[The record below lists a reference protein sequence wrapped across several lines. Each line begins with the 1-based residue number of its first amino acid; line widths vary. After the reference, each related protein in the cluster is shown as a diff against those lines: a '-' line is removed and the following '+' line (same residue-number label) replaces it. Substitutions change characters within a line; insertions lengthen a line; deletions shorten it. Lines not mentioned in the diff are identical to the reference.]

1 MNLQTLKKTL
11 GSAMLSLVALSG
23 VAQDKIARQA
33 PADYKLRILN
43 EVKINN
49 TLKFIDLENP
59 AADIYSDWNNDNAL
73 HAPGIMPAGYK
84 IDLRSFCMPS
94 PSRRVTSKFGRR
106 WRRQHK
112 GTDIKVY
119 TGDTIYAAFDGKVRV
134 AKYNRS
140 GWGYYVLLRH
150 PNGLETLY
158 GHLSK
163 QLVAEDEV
171 VKAGQPIGLGGN
183 TGRSFGSHLHFETRI
198 LGQAI
203 NPEILFDFVNQ
214 DIKGDFYDV
223 AAKRVTNDG
232 AMPTSH
238 ATGTALAQTSV
249 KTEVT
254 SDNTNVVAKKPTT
267 VNKKTTT
274 KRTTARTYKI
284 RRGDT
289 LSGIAAKQGIS
300 VKRLC
305 QLNGLT
311 TNSVLK
317 IGKVLKC
324 S

>member
-1 MNLQTLKKTL
+1 MNLQALKKTL

-59 AADIYSDWNNDNAL
+59 AADIYTDWSNDNAL
-73 HAPGIMPAGYK
+73 HAPGVMPAGYK

-119 TGDTIYAAFDGKVRV
+119 TGDTIYAAFDGKARV
-134 AKYNRS
+134 VKYNRN

-163 QLVAEDEV
+163 QLVKENEI

-223 AAKRVTNDG
+223 TAKRITNDG
-232 AMPTSH
+232 TMKVGNT
-238 ATGTALAQTSV
+238 TGTALAQTSP

-254 SDNTNVVAKKPTT
+254 SDNTNVVAKKTTT

-274 KRTTARTYKI
+274 KRTARTYKI

-305 QLNGLT
+305 QLNGLR